1 MFKLTN
7 TDTNTVIRLADS
19 ACIPADPANSDY
31 AAYLEWL
38 AEGNAPEPADP
49 PPSLDYS
56 ALRAAAY
63 RAESDPI
70 FFKEQRGEVEAGT
83 WLAKVAEIKARWP
96 E

>member
-49 PPSLDYS
+49 PPPLDYS

-70 FFKEQRGEVEAGT
+70 FFKEQRGEVAAGT

>member
-1 MFKLTN
+1 MYKLTN
-7 TDTNTVIRLADS
+7 STSIIRLADS
-19 ACIPADPANSDY
+19 AFIPADQANSDY
-31 AAYLEWL
+31 AQYLLWL
-38 AEGNAPEPADP
+38 DEGNTPEPADP
-49 PPSLDYS
+49 PPPPDYS
-56 ALRAAAY
+56 AIRAAAY

>member
-49 PPSLDYS
+49 PPPLDYS

-70 FFKEQRGEVEAGT
+70 FFKEQRGEVDAGT

>member
-1 MFKLTN
+1 MTMYKLTKHN
-7 TDTNTVIRLADS
+7 SILRLADS
-19 ACIPADPANSDY
+19 ACIPADERNSDY
-31 AAYLEWL
+31 QRYLAWL
-38 AEGNAPEPADP
+38 GEGNTPEPADP
-49 PPSLDYS
+49 PPPPDYS

>member
-1 MFKLTN
+1 MYKLTN
-7 TDTNTVIRLADS
+7 STSIIRLADS
-19 ACIPADPANSDY
+19 AFIPADQANSDY
-31 AAYLEWL
+31 AQYLLWL
-38 AEGNAPEPADP
+38 DEGNTPEPADP
-49 PPSLDYS
+49 PPPPGYS
-56 ALRAAAY
+56 AIRAAAY